1 MVDFCWTFIL
11 HVCERIENM
20 ENRMKRNGMR
30 EVMVVLERRNKDGTR
45 VWKQMSLIRL
55 EDDVV
60 GEKGECNRM
69 H

>member
-1 MVDFCWTFIL
+1 
-11 HVCERIENM
+11 
-20 ENRMKRNGMR
+20 MKRNGMR